1 MQRGKQRNLC
11 ASVVEVITRIYW
23 YEAQRRRDAEMQ
35 RCKEENSAICV
46 HLCAS
51 VVEGLIQMEYNE

>member
-1 MQRGKQRNLC
+1 
-11 ASVVEVITRIYW
+11 
-23 YEAQRRRDAEMQ
+23 MQ